1 MASLVC
7 WNQHDQSATACMA
20 HHDRIGAMLAAT
32 RKALGSDAPMLFVC
46 MLQGSW
52 GPALDLSKVLMAVRQ
67 LLAEPNPKDPLV
79 VDIVR
84 DSNCM
89 ACRWMQALL
98 CPYRLTQHQQ
108 PTYADATN
116 LQPAYPMI
124 AWSNKSPVALML
136 MLLQMCSPVMCTPVC
151 LQAEECASQPE
162 LFRMKAKQHVA
173 KHARPA
179 AATTQSR
186 HDSTCEPEK
195 NQNEQQRVPQA
206 QQATAAATAT
216 ATPPA
221 EAVVHGAAPH
231 SKAVSTQTTEDQR
244 SS

>member
-124 AWSNKSPVALML
+124 AWSNKSPVAFAAFMPGYLRFASNADVVTDVL
-136 MLLQMCSPVMCTPVC
+136 ACHVHTCLLAGRGVR
-151 LQAEECASQPE
+151 QP
-162 LFRMKAKQHVA
+162 
-173 KHARPA
+173 
-179 AATTQSR
+179 T
-186 HDSTCEPEK
+186 
-195 NQNEQQRVPQA
+195 
-206 QQATAAATAT
+206 
-216 ATPPA
+216 
-221 EAVVHGAAPH
+221 
-231 SKAVSTQTTEDQR
+231 
-244 SS
+244 